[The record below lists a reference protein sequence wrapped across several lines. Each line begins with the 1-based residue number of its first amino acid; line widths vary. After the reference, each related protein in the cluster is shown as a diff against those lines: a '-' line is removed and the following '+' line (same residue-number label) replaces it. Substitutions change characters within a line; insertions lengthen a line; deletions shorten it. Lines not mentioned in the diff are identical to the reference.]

1 MLRSIFELCSAAV
14 ASPSFK
20 APPLLRALLREE
32 MALFNDRSVDDN
44 QVLSISYEGAAPA
57 TQVDL
62 WVHDPAIGALV
73 LDWDL
78 SPDSHHLSRW
88 YTESSREL
96 FDHGKSTLISDDA
109 LLLRSSLHKK
119 NDDSE
124 HFLLLGD
131 RIANEDAKWG
141 NTTPLFGEISFING
155 YWDWLEDVLA
165 RNKDVLSTA
174 KMYDAVFASLFTY
187 VRNTNLIRSFCELW
201 YPSTNSLHVPIGEV
215 SISLWDLRLT
225 GGLSIDGIFYDEA
238 VPSAR
243 ELTSV
248 DKKDVPLLPSS
259 CKYLFLAYR
268 KIYCASKTSNI
279 TTHDWVKFWFKETSR
294 YKEPAPPPPLGF
306 RRKGQWEFVVNPFPP
321 IFPFP
326 TQVSNPISSFL
337 QAADFRLLLHGDFA
351 ICLRPRFVHRES
363 QTTTNHHAPPQT
375 VDNCRAF
382 AFWTKYYKTS
392 RPVRAFDFRQVRASI
407 EPLSGDA
414 QEIDETYQV
423 LESLEWSAA
432 ISWISFF
439 SALVPIVV
447 DFGSSFRYYD
457 SYFLCTSTKF
467 TCGAR
472 MVRLGGEKKA
482 KHFSSQEAR
491 DLLKNIMPSTLSPLA
506 LTKPKQGIV
515 TDHGKHSD
523 SWNDYIIS
531 LRSSYLTLRRGNEH
545 IVEPYSPYLFAR
557 QFRFCQDIPGKLR
570 EELSTGT
577 LEAIYQLWESCTR
590 LNTRA
595 EFMIPSHSFEGL
607 ATKEYA
613 EWWEKSSSS
622 FCKYKPACAKPDSS
636 PAAPRGKNLIKIS
649 ITKSK
654 LASEVTQPLSK
665 PKEKE
670 VTKAVTK
677 EAAVVIAVRPKTP
690 LSIPASKPKPTV
702 TNTSEPTSGRKRA
715 TVVLSEGSSYDQ
727 GERHWKRGK
736 KKATDSDSQLK
747 EKVTVSD
754 LAKLDFNLH
763 GVVDNLP
770 DTSNH
775 LELGNQFAS
784 DEREGSVDG
793 PDPFDLALRS
803 KHNFVSGAIHLPSTS
818 KPLTLGRATPSTV
831 TAFDTGSVINRGRL
845 LATKIYDSNIK
856 SILGKTPFEKLTS
869 LKPKLQVIYAEFSK
883 LELDYS
889 PLQTQVEKYIQNAT
903 NYASMRSNFAS
914 GMTSKAKERRL
925 ADVDTKRGQL
935 MEELEQ
941 LDLEA
946 KRLRESLEGI
956 DAQRAQKQ
964 HVVSA
969 LQAEQANIEATE
981 VMEPADMEVANNLE
995 QLLKSELEEI
1005 QNLAWLD

>member
-1 MLRSIFELCSAAV
+1 
-14 ASPSFK
+14 
-20 APPLLRALLREE
+20 

-62 WVHDPAIGALV
+62 WVHDPAIGALA

-96 FDHGKSTLISDDA
+96 FDHGKSTFISNDA

-131 RIANEDAKWG
+131 RIANGDAKWG
-141 NTTPLFGEISFING
+141 NTTPLFGEISFIDG

-165 RNKDVLSTA
+165 WNKDVLSTA
-174 KMYDAVFASLFTY
+174 KIYDVVFASLFTY

-201 YPSTNSLHVPIGEV
+201 CPSTNSLHVPIGEV
-215 SISLWDLRLT
+215 SISLWDLRLI

-238 VPSAR
+238 MPSAR
-243 ELTSV
+243 ELTGV

-259 CKYLFLAYR
+259 CKYLFLVYR
-268 KIYCASKTSNI
+268 KIYCASETSNV

-294 YKEPAPPPPLGF
+294 YKEPPLGF
-306 RRKGQWEFVVNPFPP
+306 RRKGQ
-321 IFPFP
+321 
-326 TQVSNPISSFL
+326 
-337 QAADFRLLLHGDFA
+337 
-351 ICLRPRFVHRES
+351 
-363 QTTTNHHAPPQT
+363 
-375 VDNCRAF
+375 
-382 AFWTKYYKTS
+382 
-392 RPVRAFDFRQVRASI
+392 
-407 EPLSGDA
+407 
-414 QEIDETYQV
+414 
-423 LESLEWSAA
+423 
-432 ISWISFF
+432 
-439 SALVPIVV
+439 
-447 DFGSSFRYYD
+447 
-457 SYFLCTSTKF
+457 F

-472 MVRLGGEKKA
+472 MARLGGEKKA

-491 DLLKNIMPSTLSPLA
+491 DLLKNIMPSTLSLLA

-531 LRSSYLTLRRGNEH
+531 LRSSYLTLRR
-545 IVEPYSPYLFAR
+545 
-557 QFRFCQDIPGKLR
+557 
-570 EELSTGT
+570 
-577 LEAIYQLWESCTR
+577 
-590 LNTRA
+590 
-595 EFMIPSHSFEGL
+595 
-607 ATKEYA
+607 
-613 EWWEKSSSS
+613 
-622 FCKYKPACAKPDSS
+622 
-636 PAAPRGKNLIKIS
+636 
-649 ITKSK
+649 
-654 LASEVTQPLSK
+654 VTQPLSK

-677 EAAVVIAVRPKTP
+677 EAAVVVAVRPKTP

-715 TVVLSEGSSYDQ
+715 TVVLSEGSSSDQ

-763 GVVDNLP
+763 DVLDNLP

-818 KPLTLGRATPSTV
+818 KPLTLGHAAPSTV

-845 LATKIYDSNIK
+845 LAAKIYDSNIK

-869 LKPKLQVIYAEFSK
+869 LRPKLQVIYAEFSK

-914 GMTSKAKERRL
+914 GMTSEAKERRL

-956 DAQRAQKQ
+956 DA
-964 HVVSA
+964 
-969 LQAEQANIEATE
+969 
-981 VMEPADMEVANNLE
+981 
-995 QLLKSELEEI
+995 
-1005 QNLAWLD
+1005 

>member
-1 MLRSIFELCSAAV
+1 
-14 ASPSFK
+14 
-20 APPLLRALLREE
+20 

-62 WVHDPAIGALV
+62 WVRDPVIGALA
-73 LDWDL
+73 LDWGL
-78 SPDSHHLSRW
+78 SPDSHHFSRW
-88 YTESSREL
+88 YTESPREL
-96 FDHGKSTLISDDA
+96 FDHGKSTFISDNA

-119 NDDSE
+119 YNDSE
-124 HFLLLGD
+124 RFLLLGN
-131 RIANEDAKWG
+131 RITNGDAKWS
-141 NTTPLFGEISFING
+141 NTTPQFGEISFIDG
-155 YWDWLEDVLA
+155 YWEWLEDVLA
-165 RNKDVLSTA
+165 RNKDMLTSA
-174 KMYDAVFASLFTY
+174 KIYDAVFASLFTY

-201 YPSTNSLHVPIGEV
+201 CPSTNSLHVPIGEV
-215 SISLWDLRLT
+215 SISLWDLRLI

-243 ELTSV
+243 ELIGV
-248 DKKDVPLLPSS
+248 DKKGVPLLPSS

-268 KIYCASKTSNI
+268 KIYCASETSNVTI
-279 TTHDWVKFWFKETSR
+279 HDWVKFWFKEESR
-294 YKEPAPPPPLGF
+294 YKQPPARVQKKRLSEPRTSNNPTGFIDGQKLRSEDTEKVFDDLGVE
-306 RRKGQWEFVVNPFPP
+306 KDVKEETNLAALLSYWLCVFVLPNK
-321 IFPFP
+321 
-326 TQVSNPISSFL
+326 QVDQI
-337 QAADFRLLLHGDFA
+337 
-351 ICLRPRFVHRES
+351 RPGVFKVASMMAQGKRFSLAV
-363 QTTTNHHAPPQT
+363 
-375 VDNCRAF
+375 
-382 AFWTKYYKTS
+382 
-392 RPVRAFDFRQVRASI
+392 PVLASI
-407 EPLSGDA
+407 YHGLREITSSPNPSKCGAVFPIHYVYGWLS
-414 QEIDETYQV
+414 
-423 LESLEWSAA
+423 
-432 ISWISFF
+432 
-439 SALVPIVV
+439 
-447 DFGSSFRYYD
+447 RYYD
-457 SYFLCTSTKF
+457 SYFLSASDKF
-467 TCGAR
+467 NCAAR
-472 MVRLGGEKKA
+472 MVRLAGEKKA
-482 KHFSSQEAR
+482 KHFSPQEAC
-491 DLLKNIMPSTLSPLA
+491 DLLKGITPSTLSLLA

-523 SWNDYIIS
+523 SWNDYLIS
-531 LRSSYLTLRRGNEH
+531 LKSSYLTLRRGNEH
-545 IVEPYSPYLFAR
+545 IVEPYSPYRFAR

-577 LEAIYQLWESCTR
+577 LETIYQLWESCTR

-636 PAAPRGKNLIKIS
+636 PVAPKGNNLIKIS

-677 EAAVVIAVRPKTP
+677 EAAVVVAVRPKTP

-715 TVVLSEGSSYDQ
+715 TVVLSEGSSSDQ

-763 GVVDNLP
+763 GVLANLP

-775 LELGNQFAS
+775 LEFAS

-803 KHNFVSGAIHLPSTS
+803 KHNSVSGAIHLPSASKPSTS
-818 KPLTLGRATPSTV
+818 KPLMLGRAAPSTV
-831 TAFDTGSVINRGRL
+831 TAFDTGIVINRGRL
-845 LATKIYDSNIK
+845 LAAKIYDSNIK

-869 LKPKLQVIYAEFSK
+869 LRPKLQVIYAEFSK

-889 PLQTQVEKYIQNAT
+889 PLQSYVEKYIQNAT

-914 GMTSKAKERRL
+914 GMTSEAKERRL

-935 MEELEQ
+935 MEELER

-964 HVVSA
+964 HVVST
-969 LQAEQANIEATE
+969 LQAERANIEATE